1 MPPLPSLEVF
11 PEEGDKEVDSEH
23 EREKISFRKA
33 VVPCLGSL
41 KKEKKRRREKK
52 ENKLFQSSPR
62 DRRKTGDVLLPLWL
76 LWRYS

>member
-1 MPPLPSLEVF
+1 MPRLTSLAEF
-11 PEEGDKEVDSEH
+11 PEEGDKELESEH

-33 VVPCLGSL
+33 VSPVWDLL
-41 KKEKKRRREKK
+41 AIKREN

>member
-1 MPPLPSLEVF
+1 MRKRKQV
-11 PEEGDKEVDSEH
+11 SE
-23 EREKISFRKA
+23 KQLSPVWDLLA
-33 VVPCLGSL
+33 
-41 KKEKKRRREKK
+41 KKRKN